1 MPEYL
6 RSLLLDSPFSE
17 VELLLAGLAL
27 AGSIALLATCCRP
40 LSRWREERLLRR
52 FVRRLG
58 ARRLSKLQLADGT
71 GGTVTIDHVLLCRDS
86 VCVVSVKRFHG
97 LIFGGPKMDQ
107 WTQVIRRVSYKFPNP
122 DDYLHRQ
129 VNAIQALLP
138 DTPVHGI
145 HLFTHLAHFPKDQP
159 ANVLSTRELRQLPK
173 RPRLKDIPADLR
185 KAWETLQAQ
194 LKNA

>member
-6 RSLLLDSPFSE
+6 RSLLRDSPFSE

-27 AGSIALLATCCRP
+27 AGLIALLTACCRP

-52 FVRRLG
+52 VIRRLG
-58 ARRLSKLQLADGT
+58 ARRLSNLHLPDGT
-71 GGTVTIDHVLLCRDS
+71 GGEVAIDHVLLCRDS

-97 LIFGGPKMDQ
+97 LIFGGPNMDQ

-129 VNAIQALLP
+129 VNAVQTMLP
-138 DTPVHGI
+138 DTPVRGL
-145 HLFTHLAHFPKDQP
+145 HLFTHLASFPKDQP
-159 ANVLSTRELRQLPK
+159 ANVLSACELRQLPK

-185 KAWETLQAQ
+185 KAWETLLELLETA
-194 LKNA
+194 